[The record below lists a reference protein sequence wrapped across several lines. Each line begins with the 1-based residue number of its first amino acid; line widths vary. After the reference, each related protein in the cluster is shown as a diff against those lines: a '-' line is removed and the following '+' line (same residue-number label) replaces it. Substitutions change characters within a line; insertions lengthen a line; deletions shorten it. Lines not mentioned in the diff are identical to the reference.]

1 MKVLITGAAGFI
13 GQLLAEVL
21 LNDESYTVVLTDVV
35 LPPIPKGVKY
45 PQNAEAVQADLCADT
60 STVIDESIDAAF
72 VFHGIMSSG
81 SEANFDFGMKVN
93 LDSTRKLLEA
103 FRAVKPGVRIIY
115 ASSQAVY
122 GRPFPKVV
130 DETVRPIPESSYG
143 AAKLVCETLINDYT
157 RRKFIDGLV
166 LRFPT
171 ITVRP
176 GKPTAAASSFL
187 SGMIREPLNGQESV
201 LPLKDRSFG
210 SWVCSP
216 KTLVLN
222 LVHALKLDSS
232 KLPSHVREVNMP
244 GMYVTIQDMMDAL
257 EKVAGKDKLQYI
269 KEESDPATEAI
280 LRSWADKFDNK
291 YAYSLGFQ
299 ADGSFEQAVEDYKKS
314 LQWERSSEE
323 KGDLEE
329 ASDE

>member
-21 LNDESYTVVLTDVV
+21 LNDESYTVVLSDII

-45 PQNAEAVQADLCADT
+45 PQNAKPVKADLAEDT
-60 STVIDESIDAAF
+60 SAVVDESLDAAF

-81 SEANFDFGMKVN
+81 AEANFDFGMKVN

-103 FRAVKPGVRIIY
+103 FRAVRPGIRVVY

-130 DETVRPIPESSYG
+130 DESVRPTPESSYG
-143 AAKLVCETLINDYT
+143 AAKLICETLVNDYT
-157 RRKFIDGLV
+157 RRKFIDGIV

-171 ITVRP
+171 VSVRP
-176 GKPTAAASSFL
+176 GKPTAAASSLL
-187 SGMIREPLNGQESV
+187 SGMIREPINGQESV

-216 KTLVLN
+216 RTLVQN
-222 LVHALKLDSS
+222 LIHALKLDSS

-244 GMYVTIQDMMDAL
+244 GIYVTIQDMMDAL
-257 EKVAGKDKLQYI
+257 EKVAGKDKLALI
-269 KEESDPATEAI
+269 KEENDPPTEAI
-280 LRSWADKFDNK
+280 LRSWADRFDNK

-299 ADGSFEQAVEDYKKS
+299 PDGSFEQAVEDYKKS
-314 LQWERSSEE
+314 LE
-323 KGDLEE
+323 
-329 ASDE
+329 

>member
-21 LNDESYTVVLTDVV
+21 LNDETYTVVLTDVI

-45 PQNAEAVQADLCADT
+45 PHNAKPVQADLCADT
-60 STVIDESIDAAF
+60 STVIDKTIDAAF

-81 SEANFDFGMKVN
+81 SEANFDLGMKVN
-93 LDSTRKLLEA
+93 FDSTRNLLEA
-103 FRAVKPGVRIIY
+103 FRAVRPGVRIIY

-122 GRPFPKVV
+122 GRPFPEVV
-130 DETVRPIPESSYG
+130 DENVRPTPESSYG
-143 AAKLVCETLINDYT
+143 AAKLMCEALINDYT
-157 RRKFIDGLV
+157 RRKFIDGFV

-171 ITVRP
+171 VTVRP

-201 LPLKDRSFG
+201 IPLKDRTFG

-216 KTLVLN
+216 RTLVLN

-244 GMYVTIQDMMDAL
+244 GIRVTVQEMLDAL
-257 EKVAGKDKLQYI
+257 EKVAGKDALRFI
-269 KEESDPATEAI
+269 KEEEDPVTEAI
-280 LRSWADKFDNK
+280 LRSWADQFDNK
-291 YAYSLGFQ
+291 YAYALGFQ
-299 ADGSFEQAVEDYKKS
+299 ADGSFEQAVVDYKKS
-314 LQWERSSEE
+314 L
-323 KGDLEE
+323 
-329 ASDE
+329 A